1 MDNIRK
7 KELATQL
14 KDNELLKEVLASM
27 MSGFLLTVDSAADR
41 DDVFIASV
49 KRNALIRLKQQLFES
64 LPVDER
70 NT

>member
-14 KDNELLKEVLASM
+14 KDNELLKEVLASQ
-27 MSGFLLTVDSAADR
+27 MSGLLLTVDSATDR